1 MQLAKGEIR
10 CCCAALAMGWGAL
23 AAAQDLPITHAA
35 AAQTP
40 VIRMAPGEAW
50 PAVGD
55 SRLDRTRGGF
65 DDGNGLLASFGLARQ
80 VFVNGNLV
88 ASSSVRIPDVAHVTP
103 AQADALAAA
112 VGTVNVIQI
121 GPGNSFDPAAL
132 RQTGGA
138 TVIQNTLDNQ
148 NIQSLTTLDASVNN
162 LNLFHSLNLQDSL
175 QTGLVHSRGQ

>member
-1 MQLAKGEIR
+1 MNPVRIELPCLR
-10 CCCAALAMGWGAL
+10 ALAGLAL
-23 AAAQDLPITHAA
+23 MVGVAHAQEP
-35 AAQTP
+35 P
-40 VIRMAPGEAW
+40 MAPAHW
-50 PAVGD
+50 PAAV
-55 SRLDRTRGGF
+55 SEHRLDAVRGGF
-65 DDGNGLLASFGLARQ
+65 DFGRGLLASFGIERA
-80 VFVNGNLV
+80 VYINGNLV